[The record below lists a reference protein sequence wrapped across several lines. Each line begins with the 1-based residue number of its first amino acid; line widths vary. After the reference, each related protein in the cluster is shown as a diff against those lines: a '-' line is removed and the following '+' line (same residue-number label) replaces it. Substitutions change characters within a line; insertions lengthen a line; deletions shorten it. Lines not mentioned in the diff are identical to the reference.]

1 MKKLITIVFVFAII
15 FASIF
20 VVKSTQSTMA
30 SAKPTTSGYAKVVT
44 NDCYFLSLPD
54 KNSKVFL
61 LEQSYFVFVTENFD
75 DSFFKVKYLEF
86 EGYVEKN
93 KVCFV
98 EEYPE
103 SPYLVG
109 ITFDIYDLGN
119 VCMRSSAE
127 TLNNDKNILCT
138 IPISTKNLTYFGK
151 CIGEEAISGL
161 GNVWY
166 YAGFEDEYGNL
177 FKGYIYSPLTRNL
190 SAITNSSEN
199 LTLVSITD
207 YLPVSDLL
215 YLNLSTKNMLIVIT
229 ALPTL
234 AVVILFVLPDK
245 ILNRKKRD

>member
-30 SAKPTTSGYAKVVT
+30 NAKPTTSGYAKVVT
-44 NDCYFLSLPD
+44 NDCYFLNLPD

-75 DSFFKVKYLEF
+75 DTFFKVKYLEF

-109 ITFDIYDLGN
+109 
-119 VCMRSSAE
+119 RAR
-127 TLNNDKNILCT
+127 
-138 IPISTKNLTYFGK
+138 
-151 CIGEEAISGL
+151 
-161 GNVWY
+161 
-166 YAGFEDEYGNL
+166 AGRE
-177 FKGYIYSPLTRNL
+177 
-190 SAITNSSEN
+190 
-199 LTLVSITD
+199 
-207 YLPVSDLL
+207 
-215 YLNLSTKNMLIVIT
+215 
-229 ALPTL
+229 
-234 AVVILFVLPDK
+234 
-245 ILNRKKRD
+245 